1 METDDLTEIYVNVS
15 DQEYSCSPVQARH
28 LHGNLYQIVSE
39 NTDNQRW
46 EFTTGDRVRCMRR
59 RFEDGQVQMLAY
71 ARVES
76 ETIVESGL
84 TH

>member
-15 DQEYSCSPVQARH
+15 DEEYDCSPVQARH
-28 LHGNLYQIVSE
+28 LYGNLYQIVSE
-39 NTDNQRW
+39 NTDGQRW

-59 RFEDGQVQMLAY
+59 RFQDGTVNLLAY
-71 ARVES
+71 AKVES
-76 ETIVESGL
+76 DTIVESGL